1 MKFKFIEEST
11 KFQYSSEV
19 IKMPASNT
27 ANQQQMSDVDKQ
39 ISLLSMH
46 ERRNVKKFGNMLLY
60 TGALLVPLTSC
71 IIKII
76 NNHWIK
82 TYLFA
87 VCNGNDFD
95 LSSTERNCSISV
107 SGGGDHLLAFP
118 PLWWICFF
126 SSEGPLSSS
135 AFSSS
140 SCSCWAFGSFS
151 LRRID
156 GRPHDLW
163 TCGENWK

>member
-1 MKFKFIEEST
+1 
-11 KFQYSSEV
+11 
-19 IKMPASNT
+19 MPSNI
-27 ANQQQMSDVDKQ
+27 ANQPHQQQQQMSDDDKKM
-39 ISLLSMH
+39 SLLSMH
-46 ERRNVKKFGNMLLY
+46 KQASVKKFGNMLLY
-60 TGALLVPLTSC
+60 TGALFIPLTSS

-82 TYLFA
+82 RNSYLFA
-87 VCNGNDFD
+87 VCNGNDLD

-107 SGGGDHLLAFP
+107 SGGGDHLLPPLP

-126 SSEGPLSSS
+126 SREGPLSPSPL
-135 AFSSS
+135 
-140 SCSCWAFGSFS
+140 SCSNCSCCAFGSFS

-163 TCGENWK
+163 TCCENWK

>member
-19 IKMPASNT
+19 IKMPNSNT
-27 ANQQQMSDVDKQ
+27 ANQQQMSNVNKEM
-39 ISLLSMH
+39 SLLSMH
-46 ERRNVKKFGNMLLY
+46 ERGNVKKFGNMLLY

>member
-1 MKFKFIEEST
+1 
-11 KFQYSSEV
+11 
-19 IKMPASNT
+19 MPFNIG
-27 ANQQQMSDVDKQ
+27 NHQQQMSDDDKQ
-39 ISLLSMH
+39 ISLFSMH
-46 ERRNVKKFGNMLLY
+46 KRASVKNFGNMLLY
-60 TGALLVPLTSC
+60 TGAVFIPLTSC

-82 TYLFA
+82 VETYLFA

-95 LSSTERNCSISV
+95 LSSTERNWSISV
-107 SGGGDHLLAFP
+107 SGGGDHLLALP

-135 AFSSS
+135 PFSCS
-140 SCSCWAFGSFS
+140 SCSCCAFGSFS
-151 LRRID
+151 LSRID

-163 TCGENWK
+163 TCCENWK